1 MLKSLIVLPDGTEL
15 FSGVGEASA
24 IQSTTI
30 TECVNGAQELTLG
43 SCCANMVEAKILTP
57 GGGVSIVAG
66 DEIAVY
72 RVAEDGTRHAVGLFT
87 AEKPTRPSANSLNIV
102 AYDRVIWLDKD
113 LTQWLQ
119 GLDQWP
125 YPLIDFARSVCTECG
140 LELLEQDDEEIPN
153 SDYLVQQFSADGI
166 TGRKLMQWVGE
177 ICGRFCR
184 ATPDGKIELAWYK
197 PITTLDI
204 RTTPYPGNS
213 ITYADGNISVF
224 SRDTTVTDGDDGNVV
239 IDSELLT
246 VSDDGAG
253 NVVFTLAADI
263 QSVMYYQNGLS
274 FEDYTVAPIQKV
286 QLRQNEEDIGTV
298 YPDGIAEPV
307 NTYTI
312 TGNYLLTASTG
323 EDLVPVAQAL
333 YEHLST
339 IEPYTP
345 CKVSIPTNMLI
356 HAGNTVKITDR
367 NGKLITAYVMTRTQ
381 SGQRDTLECTGSAR
395 RDSSSAVNN
404 QTFQAYMGKVLNLRT
419 DVDGIFAQNK
429 DTTGRVSQVEL
440 DLEGIRGKVESMETE
455 NESTTN
461 RLTQVEQSADG
472 LKVDV
477 QKIQTEGATKIRT
490 GMGYTF
496 DDTGLHIVKE
506 GEQMENLLNQDGMY
520 VKRSGD
526 TILQADATGV
536 IATDVRVN
544 NYLVIG
550 EHARFEDYSGG
561 RTACF
566 WLGGQ

>member
-1 MLKSLIVLPDGTEL
+1 MLKTLIVLPDGTEL
-15 FSGVGEASA
+15 FSGAGEANA

-43 SCCANMVEAKILTP
+43 SCCANMIEAKILTP
-57 GGGVSIVAG
+57 GGGVSIAAG
-66 DEIAVY
+66 DEISVY
-72 RVAEDGTRHAVGLFT
+72 RVAEDGTRYAVGLFT

-113 LTQWLQ
+113 LTQWLH

-125 YPLIDFARSVCTECG
+125 YPLIDFARSVCAECG

-184 ATPDGKIELAWYK
+184 ATVDGKIELAWYVPATLSIGAFQNY
-197 PITTLDI
+197 PIDTSY
-204 RTTPYPGNS
+204 R
-213 ITYADGNISVF
+213 DGNISIKDSSAVV
-224 SRDTTVTDGDDGNVV
+224 SEDNGNIAVDSEYMQISDDGN
-239 IDSELLT
+239 
-246 VSDDGAG
+246 G
-253 NVVFTLAADI
+253 NVVLQLTQILL
-263 QSVMYYQNGLS
+263 QQYYYQNGLS

-345 CKVSIPTNMLI
+345 CKVSIPTNLLI

-440 DLEGIRGKVESMETE
+440 DLEGIRGKVESMETD
-455 NESTTN
+455 NESTIN

-526 TILQADATGV
+526 TILQADASGV

-566 WLGGQ
+566 WLGG